1 MLPFLI
7 GSPIFLDASL
17 FKLSRRPLGRR
28 LSVSSRRKRSTSIF
42 WPNSAA
48 FASHSA
54 LTLTA
59 LRPNVG
65 SVGKLNR
72 FEASRKRAA
81 HVAALNFF
89 TLSSGGD
96 DSSANH
102 SSFAGQ
108 HQRLPRKL
116 PRPW

>member
-81 HVAALNFF
+81 YVAALNLFSR
-89 TLSSGGD
+89 LY
-96 DSSANH
+96 DSSDSTRNH
-102 SSFAGQ
+102 AFHAGRCAGFA
-108 HQRLPRKL
+108 
-116 PRPW
+116 